1 MDVVLIHFEYNEPFI
16 KSYEKYID
24 KKLSFLYNFDNS
36 NLINIQVKLI
46 RKNIP
51 FVNKIYLVLPDDY
64 SYIKNIDQDIVS
76 VIFHKDILKRDLL
89 PCYNYNTIELNI
101 HKIPGIGEHF
111 VLIRPFVFPVKILDE
126 KTFFIDDKPKYD
138 VSFIDENDTS
148 TIRSINETNEMRLAL
163 FHMKNRESKYFTIE
177 DSVMPL
183 IKSTCYY
190 VSLKLKSALAKTYT
204 RNHNY
209 RNVSSRIM
217 GIIDVLRDKF
227 IEEEY
232 PIEFP
237 SDSSFIL
244 DIDVEPL
251 VDISD
256 IFFERFEQMKIIM
269 SYFNG
274 ILGSINVEI
283 NDNKIDYDKD
293 DDYTH
298 NVAICAIA
306 KNENKYVREWVEWYK
321 KLGVTKIF
329 LYDNN
334 DIYGERFE
342 DVIGDYID
350 DKFVEVIDWRGVIR
364 NVKTDKDGQT
374 TQGLAYHECFY
385 THWKE
390 YDWMMFFDI
399 DEYLEIIDKYSDLYD
414 FLNDFN
420 DYDGIRVQW
429 RMYGDNNQIRYVE
442 DSLFHRFKYES
453 NAKFDKHLKQI
464 IKCKEF
470 DEDLIFCAH
479 GSFNK
484 KYNMVN
490 VRKEKPKNI
499 YMDVQVYE
507 DLPVYLNHFYS
518 KSTEEFIKRKYNK
531 PSAVTGMNSERNMN
545 VDFLMAQYYAY
556 NEKTP
561 EKESFINNYIEN
573 FGSVNVYMASLFKD
587 GHVIDS
593 IKSIICQNEV
603 KTLTLSAN
611 NYTEEQYDKVLSS
624 IHSDK
629 LIIHR
634 TRNEKTSFE
643 KLRFV
648 LDDPSTKYVA
658 FCDDDLIFF
667 NGYFEKMITECK
679 KLNAVISYHGGIL
692 KPLPISHYYP
702 DRKSFS
708 FNREVKENKNV
719 DIIGNGV
726 SLFERKWIS
735 DTQWKWLYDEAPEIP
750 MDDITVSYIL
760 RMNGKKLVVIKHEI
774 GEVEERTGNKVIDTV
789 FNLYRRNDTIQTNWV
804 NENFPRLVS
813 I

>member
-36 NLINIQVKLI
+36 TLINIQAKLI
-46 RKNIP
+46 RENLP

-64 SYIKNIDQDIVS
+64 SYVSNIDKDIVS
-76 VIFHKDILKRDLL
+76 IVFHKDILKRELL

-101 HKIPGIGEHF
+101 HKISGLNERFILFNPY
-111 VLIRPFVFPVKILDE
+111 VFPTKPLNE
-126 KTFFIDDKPKYD
+126 SSFFINDNPVYE
-138 VSFIDENDTS
+138 VLPIDENDVS
-148 TIRSINETNEMRLAL
+148 SIPAINMNNEMRLSL
-163 FHMKNRESKYFTIE
+163 FHMKKHDIEYFTIE
-177 DSVMPL
+177 NSVLPL
-183 IKSTCYY
+183 VKSTCYY
-190 VSLKLKSALAKTYT
+190 ISMKLKSSISKTYT
-204 RNHNY
+204 RTHNY
-209 RNVSSRIM
+209 RNISSRMM
-217 GIIDVLRDKF
+217 GIIDVLRNKYVAGNHQIEVPSDVSSMTSNSSLIDISSILFDKF
-227 IEEEY
+227 DQIK
-232 PIEFP
+232 
-237 SDSSFIL
+237 
-244 DIDVEPL
+244 
-251 VDISD
+251 
-256 IFFERFEQMKIIM
+256 MII

-283 NDNKIDYDKD
+283 NEDKIDYNKD
-293 DDYTH
+293 DNYTY
-298 NVAICAIA
+298 NVALCAIG
-306 KNENKYVREWVEWYK
+306 KNENKYIREWVEWYK

-350 DKFVEVIDWRGVIR
+350 DKFVEIIDWRGIIR
-364 NVKTDKDGQT
+364 NIKTDKDGQT

-385 THWKE
+385 AHWKE

-399 DEYLEIIDKYSDLYD
+399 DEYLEIVDKYSDLND

-429 RMYGDNNQIRYVE
+429 RMYGDNNQVRYVE
-442 DSLFHRFKYES
+442 DSLFNRFKYES

-484 KYNMVN
+484 KYNIVN

-499 YMDVQVYE
+499 YMDIQVYE

-545 VDFLMAQYYAY
+545 VDFLMTQYYAY

-561 EKESFINNYIEN
+561 EKENFINNYIDN
-573 FGSVNVYMASLFKD
+573 FASVNVYMASLFKD

-634 TRNEKTSFE
+634 TKNEKTSFE

-648 LDDPSTKYVA
+648 LDDTSTKYVA

-726 SLFERKWIS
+726 SLFERNWIS
-735 DTQWKWLYDEAPEIP
+735 EEQWKWLYDDAPEIP
-750 MDDITVSYIL
+750 MDDITISYIL
-760 RMNGKKLVVIKHEI
+760 RKNGKKLIVIKHQI
-774 GEVEERTGNKVIDTV
+774 GEVEERTENKVIDTV

-804 NENFPRLVS
+804 NENFPHLVS
-813 I
+813 ICI